1 MQKPQ
6 GVPAALEQ
14 PKPRLGPILPTDR
27 HLPALI
33 LIRRDQLEQRE
44 RPADR
49 VRPGASSYTRLQA
62 VHELLRLEQ
71 HGDMPPLFFLS
82 VAIGSAPHPYE
93 VDTAGY
99 DR

>member
-1 MQKPQ
+1 MRLCKKPQ

-33 LIRRDQLEQRE
+33 LIRRDQLE

-49 VRPGASSYTRLQA
+49 VRPGAGSYARLQA
-62 VHELLRLEQ
+62 DHELLRLEQ
-71 HGDMPPLFFLS
+71 HGDMPPLFFCLWPS
-82 VAIGSAPHPYE
+82 E
-93 VDTAGY
+93 VPLIPM
-99 DR
+99 R